1 VAPEDLSLDR
11 KDFNETTTAHH
22 PVYVP
27 AEPGLVRL
35 TFGSRTDIGKRRTN
49 NEDQFLVARLAK
61 SLDILA
67 TSLPSEQTATLSR
80 REGYFFLVA
89 DGMGGHAGGERA
101 SATVVTESARHILE
115 TAKWF
120 FRLDDPDEHVRLR
133 QLRETLERVDRQLI
147 AEGQADPALAG
158 MGTTLTG
165 ASIIDDEAFI
175 VHVGDSRAYL
185 FRNGILEQLTRDHT
199 LAQAWADQ
207 GLLRPEEVKTHRL
220 RHVLTNVIGGR
231 PGVQGEVVKLRLA
244 DGDRLL
250 LCTDGLNEPVPD
262 EQIAE
267 ILARN
272 PNPQLACQALVDTA
286 LEHGAPDNVTVVVA
300 ACSIQAACP

>member
-1 VAPEDLSLDR
+1 MR
-11 KDFNETTTAHH
+11 I
-22 PVYVP
+22 
-27 AEPGLVRL
+27 
-35 TFGSRTDIGKRRTN
+35 TFGSQTDIGKRRSN
-49 NEDQFLVARLAK
+49 NEDQFMVARLCK

-67 TSLPSEQTATLSR
+67 TSLPPDQSAAFSR
-80 REGYFFLVA
+80 REGYCCLVA

-101 SATVVTESARHILE
+101 SATVVTEAARHILE

-147 AEGQADPALAG
+147 EEAQADPALAG
-158 MGTTLTG
+158 MGTTLTA
-165 ASIIDDEAFI
+165 ASLIDAEAFI

-185 FRNGILEQLTRDHT
+185 YRQGILEQLTRDHT

-220 RHVLTNVIGGR
+220 RHVLTNVLGGR
-231 PGVQGEVVKLRLA
+231 PGVEGEIVRLRLM

-250 LCTDGLNEPVPD
+250 LCTDGLNDPVPD

-267 ILARN
+267 ILGRN
-272 PNPQLACQALVDTA
+272 TNPQKACQALIEAA

-300 ACSIQAACP
+300 ACSIQETCQ